1 MRNVCLITYFFSK
14 LTFDVILSVHRCGC
28 GGVSRDRVTCH
39 KGLPL
44 NL

>member
-1 MRNVCLITYFFSK
+1 MSVSLHILFSK
-14 LTFDVILSVHRCGC
+14 LNFAVILSVHRCGC
-28 GGVSRDRVTCH
+28 GGVSRDRVMLCH